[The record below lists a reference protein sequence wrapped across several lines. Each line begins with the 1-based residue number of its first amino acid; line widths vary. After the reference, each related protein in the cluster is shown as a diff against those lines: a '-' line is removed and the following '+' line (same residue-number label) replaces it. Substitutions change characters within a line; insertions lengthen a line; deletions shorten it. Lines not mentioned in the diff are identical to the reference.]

1 MLTKFGWK
9 LLQLSRA
16 LWMRTLAFAILAVA
30 TALIAIALKGFIPA
44 SLSGLIGSEA
54 VDKILSILA
63 SSMLAVTTFSLSVM
77 VTAHS
82 SAANSLT
89 PRATRLLIE
98 DTTTQNALATF
109 VGSFVYSLVG
119 IIALST
125 GVYGDEGRVIL
136 FVVTIAVVV
145 LIVGTILLWINHLAR
160 LSRFSEIAD
169 RVESAAMAAI
179 VRRSEHP
186 WLDGQ
191 RLDSLDDI
199 PEGCQAIYSSA
210 TGYIQHID
218 VQALNQ
224 WADERKAQLYIAS
237 LPGSFV
243 HPHRAL
249 LYSSVQSSDDEFK
262 PLHNAITLG
271 DTRSFDQDPRFGL
284 LVMAEIASRAL
295 SPGINDPGT
304 AIEVLG
310 RGVRLISAWKVTP
323 EDVSDYEIPYPRVW
337 VPRIEL
343 EELFIDFFSPIA
355 RDGATMLEVQIRLQK
370 SLGALA
376 AIDTHFHHA
385 ALAAARRALARAR
398 LHIEFEPDQQALDGV
413 FERLFGATEQATGPG
428 ND

>member
-1 MLTKFGWK
+1 MLTKLGWK
-9 LLQLSRA
+9 LLMLSRA

-30 TALIAIALKGFIPA
+30 TALIAIALKGFIPE
-44 SLSGLIGSEA
+44 SLSGIIGAEA
-54 VDKILSILA
+54 VDKVLSILA

-77 VTAHS
+77 VSAHS
-82 SAANSLT
+82 AAANNLT
-89 PRATRLLIE
+89 PRATRLLLE
-98 DTTTQNALATF
+98 DSTTQNALATF

-125 GVYGDEGRVIL
+125 GIYGDQGRVIL

-160 LSRFSEIAD
+160 LGRVSEIAD
-169 RVESAAMAAI
+169 RVESAAHAAI
-179 VRRSEHP
+179 IRRGEHP

-191 RLDSLDDI
+191 RLDSVQDI
-199 PEGCQAIYSSA
+199 PTDCRPIYPTD

-218 VQALNQ
+218 MQALNH
-224 WADERKAQLYIAS
+224 WATENNAYLYITS
-237 LPGSFV
+237 LPGKFV
-243 HPHRAL
+243 HPHHAV
-249 LYSSVQSSDDEFK
+249 LYAQTNSNESGDDEQITNTLAK
-262 PLHNAITLG
+262 AITIS

-310 RGVRLISAWKVTP
+310 RGVRLISQWQITP
-323 EDVSDYEIPYPRVW
+323 ADVSDIEVPYPRVY

-355 RDGATMLEVQIRLQK
+355 RDGASMIEVQIRLQK
-370 SLGALA
+370 SLAALA
-376 AIDTHFHHA
+376 AIDENFYKVAQEMAKKSLQRAQQSFSFEADA
-385 ALAAARRALARAR
+385 ATLT
-398 LHIEFEPDQQALDGV
+398 EV
-413 FERLFGATEQATGPG
+413 YERLFSEQH
-428 ND
+428 